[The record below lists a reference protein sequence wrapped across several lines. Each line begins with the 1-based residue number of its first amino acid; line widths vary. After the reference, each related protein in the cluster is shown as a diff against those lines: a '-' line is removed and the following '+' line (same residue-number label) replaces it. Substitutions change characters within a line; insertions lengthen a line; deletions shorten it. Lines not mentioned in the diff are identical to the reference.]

1 MVKQNVNKKTFIT
14 YKLILSQT
22 AAALHLLSKNLSVLI
37 AFSWPRASQLSRC
50 FYLIQVP
57 QNGQQVA
64 SVALEHNRQSR
75 GYTLQIGKHWA
86 VD

>member
-1 MVKQNVNKKTFIT
+1 M
-14 YKLILSQT
+14 YKLFFPKPPPPLY
-22 AAALHLLSKNLSVLI
+22 LLSKNRSVLI
-37 AFSWPRASQLSRC
+37 AFTWPGASQPSRC

-57 QNGQQVA
+57 QDREKVA
-64 SVALEHNRQSR
+64 SVAPEHNRQSR